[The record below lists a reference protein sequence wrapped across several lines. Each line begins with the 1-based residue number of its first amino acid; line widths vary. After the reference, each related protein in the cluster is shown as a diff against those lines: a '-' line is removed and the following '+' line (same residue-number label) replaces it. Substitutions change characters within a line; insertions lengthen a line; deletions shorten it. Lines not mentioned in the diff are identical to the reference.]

1 MRKLGVS
8 LLLTLLAAAAGLP
21 LVAAEPTG
29 FTLVYLKTGPQSGK
43 LSEADNKTA
52 FAGHFSNMQRLA
64 DEKKLLVAGP
74 FGAVRHDDELRGLFV
89 LNTAKIEEAKAW
101 ASTDPATM
109 AGLFVL
115 EYHPLRTPVDLPAA
129 LQKDRDRENK
139 AKAEGRVL
147 EHTETMRAY
156 VWLTAEDGAKARQ
169 ALAPLVEQKKVFLVA
184 DLDESRL
191 LVLLDAPTVAKAQE
205 QWSAAFEAAGPHKLD
220 EWYGSNLL
228 ASP

>member
-8 LLLTLLAAAAGLP
+8 LLLTLLAAAGPTMLAG
-21 LVAAEPTG
+21 EPAG
-29 FTLVYLKTGPQSGK
+29 YTLVFLKTGPQSGK
-43 LSEADNKTA
+43 LSEADNRAA
-52 FAGHFSNMQRLA
+52 FEGHFSNMQKLA

-74 FGAVRHDDELRGLFV
+74 FGVVRHDDELRGLFM
-89 LNTAKIEEAKAW
+89 LNTAKSDEAKDW
-101 ASTDPATM
+101 ASTDPATR

-115 EYHPLRTPVDLPAA
+115 EFHPLRTSTDLPAV

-156 VWLTAEDGAKARQ
+156 VWLIAEDGAKAR
-169 ALAPLVEQKKVFLVA
+169 AAIAPLVEQKKVFMIA

-191 LVLLDAPTVAKAQE
+191 LVLLDAPTAAKAQE
-205 QWSAAFEAAGPHKLD
+205 QWSAAFEAAGPHQLD